1 MGISDENEERRLHA
15 ERNQAVGLGALR
27 GFVDDHDG
35 KLCALR
41 EKGSDLRVGRCGQ
54 RGHDLPDQTNKQTK
68 GYHARVH
75 QRGLLELLSKIAVGF
90 GGESVRCLASELL
103 DLPIHHP
110 IQLVFLQERALRM
123 VLHAGVA
130 AHAPQSNDVRVFSG
144 RNADDELFQK
154 RIHRCVRR
162 SRDQNA
168 EMLRVRE
175 WKRGNRVG
183 GDDGLHDR
191 DDCGGF
197 AGSWRS
203 FNEVNPAQ
211 SGTRQRRD
219 DFELKHVELAT
230 QRIVES
236 LKGKGETEK
245 RTGSMWEASVLLSL
259 EAFCGYF

>member
-1 MGISDENEERRLHA
+1 MLDDVASVDTIYHNEQTER
-15 ERNQAVGLGALR
+15 
-27 GFVDDHDG
+27 
-35 KLCALR
+35 K
-41 EKGSDLRVGRCGQ
+41 K
-54 RGHDLPDQTNKQTK
+54 
-68 GYHARVH
+68 YHACVH
-75 QRGLLELLSKIAVGF
+75 QCGLLELLSKIAVGF
-90 GGESVRCLASELL
+90 GGESVRCVASELL

-110 IQLVFLQERALRM
+110 VQLVFLQERAFRM
-123 VLHAGVA
+123 VFHARVA
-130 AHAPQSNDVRVFSG
+130 AYAAQPNDVRVLRG
-144 RNADDELFQK
+144 RNADDELFEK

-175 WKRGNRVG
+175 GKRGNRVG

-203 FNEVNPAQ
+203 FDEINPAQ

-236 LKGKGETEK
+236 LNGMEKWRNIRDRCGK
-245 RTGSMWEASVLLSL
+245 R
-259 EAFCGYF
+259 AFC